1 MGDSK
6 MASPVADVVDDHG
19 ANIIRVQNADEL
31 RLAQMGHKQELKR
44 HFSVWSLIGLAA
56 NCTISWTGLG
66 LGLITSINA
75 GGPGALIYGFIL
87 VFILQC
93 FLATSLAEFVS
104 AYPVEGG
111 MYHWIAAIA
120 PKRYNSILSFATGW
134 STVFG
139 CELGWDH

>member
-1 MGDSK
+1 MLAVLGHVGSITVLK
-6 MASPVADVVDDHG
+6 EVS
-19 ANIIRVQNADEL
+19 
-31 RLAQMGHKQELKR
+31 RL
-44 HFSVWSLIGLAA
+44 
-56 NCTISWTGLG
+56 T
-66 LGLITSINA
+66 
-75 GGPGALIYGFIL
+75 ALVIYGFIL
-87 VFILQC
+87 VFVLQA

-139 CELGWDH
+139 CEFHFG